1 MAAGSILSAFEDA
14 QIAPRRS
21 LAEEAADRLREAIL
35 LEQLAPGTP
44 VPERDLSEAMGISRT
59 PLKDALRILEA
70 EGLIDYGPTRR
81 PRVAN
86 PTLATLRDNITVLGA
101 LEALAGE
108 LACAVATDADLAD
121 IGAAA
126 SRMETDPADALAF
139 FHMDMAFHG
148 AIVAAARNA
157 PLAETHRH
165 YNARLWR
172 ARFLSSRQIDRREN
186 TLAEHARIVTALTA
200 RDGGAT
206 AQALRAHL
214 RSTIENIARVH
225 VDRGPRDAG
234 KDGR

>member
-1 MAAGSILSAFEDA
+1 MSAGSILSALEDV

-21 LAEEAADRLREAIL
+21 LAEEAADKLREAIL
-35 LEQLAPGTP
+35 LEHLAPGTP
-44 VPERDLSEAMGISRT
+44 VPERELSEAMGISRT
-59 PLKDALRILEA
+59 PLKDALRLLEM

-86 PTLATLRDNITVLGA
+86 PSLDTLRDNITVLGA

-108 LACAVATDADLAD
+108 LACAVATEKELSRIAALARD
-121 IGAAA
+121 
-126 SRMETDPADALAF
+126 MEVDGGDALSF
-139 FHMDMAFHG
+139 FHQDMAFHG

-157 PLAETHRH
+157 PLAETHRQ

-186 TLAEHARIVTALTA
+186 TLAEHDRIVTALMA
-200 RDGGAT
+200 RDGAAT
-206 AQALRAHL
+206 ANAMRAHL

-225 VDRGPRDAG
+225 ADVRTKRDEH
-234 KDGR
+234 